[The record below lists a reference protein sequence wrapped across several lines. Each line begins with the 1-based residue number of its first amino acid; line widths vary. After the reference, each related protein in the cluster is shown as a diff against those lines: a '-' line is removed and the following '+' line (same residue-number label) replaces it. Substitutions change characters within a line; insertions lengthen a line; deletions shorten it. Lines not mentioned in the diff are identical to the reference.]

1 MKKILFILL
10 TVLISLSFAS
20 CSNKQEESNEK
31 VEEEGLIGMPNPM
44 KECSSLDEINKIAG
58 THIVIPSSINASN
71 LKYFTINND
80 LAEVRFTLDNLEW
93 TIRGSK
99 NVDMDISGIAD
110 ENNVFESGQD
120 GVVYLNDYYI
130 DRIFVDDFQYTTV
143 VKNQNNYDVET
154 FSNHV
159 FNIDKSLRAASDING
174 IAGMYQDSTSQR
186 ASLEIL
192 KFGDLYDLTVTW
204 PSSASE
210 VTYYYI
216 SGNYE
221 KNKIT
226 YGGEQIVTY
235 QYDENGEETPIDS
248 TATNNLGY
256 FEIKDGKLYWT
267 GAAQDQCKTC
277 VFEKIEY

>member
-1 MKKILFILL
+1 MKKLLFILL
-10 TVLISLSFAS
+10 TVLISLSFVS
-20 CSNKQEESNEK
+20 CSKKQEEPNEE

-44 KECSSLDEINKIAG
+44 KEYSSLDQINGIAG
-58 THIVIPSSINASN
+58 THIVIPSSINASDF
-71 LKYFTINND
+71 KYFTINND

-120 GVVYLNDYYI
+120 GAVYLNDYYI
-130 DRIFVDDFQYTTV
+130 DRIFVEGFQYTTV
-143 VKNQNNYDVET
+143 VKNENNYDVEI
-154 FSNHV
+154 FSNHI
-159 FNIDKSLRAASDING
+159 FDIDKALRAASDING
-174 IAGMYQDSTSQR
+174 IAGLYQDSTSQR

-204 PSSASE
+204 ASSASE

-221 KNKIT
+221 DNKIT
-226 YGGEQIVTY
+226 YGGEQIAIY
-235 QYDENGEETPIDS
+235 QYDENGEETFIDS